1 MVAVLGRLQG
11 RVLRVAASVLLGV
24 GLLAGWGCGGA
35 GDERA
40 AVLRTVEQARQALVR
55 RDAPAA
61 CRLLSRVGMTRIFMF
76 QVDFA
81 PEGTPVP
88 TKRKGVP
95 QTCTEIVLSVLAL
108 SAGALSGPFPPGLAQ
123 GRLDVVA
130 LQTGHA
136 KVAVGVAP
144 RSPDLDPVITLSKGA
159 NGWRIDDCS
168 CVPHGY

>member
-1 MVAVLGRLQG
+1 MMAVLGRLQG
-11 RVLRVAASVLLGV
+11 RFRGAASVLLGV

-35 GDERA
+35 GDEHA

-81 PEGTPVP
+81 PDGTRVP

-95 QTCTEIVLSVLAL
+95 QTCTEIVLRVLAL
-108 SAGALSGPFPPGLAQ
+108 AADTGSDP
-123 GRLDVVA
+123 GRLQVAQARLEIVA
-130 LQTGHA
+130 LQAGHA
-136 KVAVGVAP
+136 EVALRAT
-144 RSPDLDPVITLSKGA
+144 RFVIKLSKGA